1 MPPSDTKTGMAPEVS
16 CPAALRLPGLGY
28 VRLRVAVETVIG
40 LQLSRPD
47 NAFITCNFS
56 EICAPG

>member
-1 MPPSDTKTGMAPEVS
+1 MAPEVS

-28 VRLRVAVETVIG
+28 VHLRVAVETVIG